1 MTDEKQKQILGR
13 VAAMYER
20 HPYPPVD
27 DDIEAYVR
35 GEAWLLESPNPSFHL
50 YWPYRTRSNDQDILI
65 AGCGTQ
71 QAAQIAAGLPGARIV
86 ATDISDN
93 SLGETKRL
101 LDRVGAKNVRLEK
114 RSIEDTSKLAQDFDL
129 VVCTG
134 VLHHLSDPEIGLAAL
149 ASVLRPGGS
158 MHLMLYGQHG
168 RHGIYMLQA
177 LFKAMQID
185 PLKVSKA
192 DITAIRT
199 LVENLPITHPFA
211 AVRHLHPDWQDDE
224 GLVDLLL
231 HVQDRAYAIDEVHG
245 FLGSAGL
252 KMQKLLFAGRTDP
265 MFSPLAGVGGKAFKD
280 LSEVQQR
287 ACVELYRASVKKHTF
302 IACHQSRPE
311 SDYETVPVR
320 ANWAHLQP
328 ILAHGLAVAQPDGG
342 RKTFRITWPYHGEDD
357 IAVETTE
364 NGIGLLEACDGVR
377 TIAEAVGAAGFKK
390 SDAALMRQLEGFLER
405 CARADFLSFSA
416 KPTSSG

>member
-1 MTDEKQKQILGR
+1 MPDEKQKNILGR
-13 VAAMYER
+13 VAEMYER

-27 DDIEAYVR
+27 DDIEAYAR
-35 GEAWLLESPNPSFHL
+35 GEAWLLESPNPNFHL
-50 YWPYRTRSNDQDILI
+50 YWPYRTPSHDLDILI

-93 SLGETKRL
+93 SLAETRRL
-101 LDRVGAKNVRLEK
+101 LDRIGAKNVQLEK
-114 RSIEDTSKLAQDFDL
+114 RSIEDTAKLAQDFDL

-134 VLHHLSDPEIGLAAL
+134 VLHHLSDPEVGLAAL

-177 LFKAMQID
+177 LFRSMHID

-192 DITAIRT
+192 DITAIRS
-199 LVENLPITHPFA
+199 LVEHLPGSHPFA

-231 HVQDRAYAIDEVHG
+231 HVQDRAYTIDEVHD

-265 MFSPLAGVGGKAFKD
+265 LFSPLAGVGGKAFKA
-280 LSEVQQR
+280 LSEVQQC
-287 ACVELYRASVKKHTF
+287 ACVELYRASIKKHTF

-320 ANWAHLQP
+320 RNWSQLRP
-328 ILAHGLAVAQPDGG
+328 ILAHGLEVARPGDG
-342 RKTFRITWPYHGEDD
+342 RKTYRITWPYHGEAD

-364 NGIGLLEACDGVR
+364 NGIGLLEACDGER
-377 TIAEAVGAAGFKK
+377 TIAEAVNKAGFRK

-416 KPTSSG
+416 KPTSSD

>member
-1 MTDEKQKQILGR
+1 MTDEQQKQVLGR

-35 GEAWLLESPNPSFHL
+35 GEAWLLESPNPGFHL
-50 YWPYRTRSNDQDILI
+50 YWPYRTRSDDLDILI

-93 SLGETKRL
+93 SLGQTARL
-101 LDRVGAKNVRLEK
+101 LERIGAKNVRLEK
-114 RSIEDTSKLAQDFDL
+114 RSIEDTAGLAQDFDL

-134 VLHHLSDPEIGLAAL
+134 VLHHLSDPEAGLAAL
-149 ASVLRPGGS
+149 ASVLRAGGS
-158 MHLMLYGQHG
+158 MHLMLYGRHG
-168 RHGIYMLQA
+168 RQGIYMLQA
-177 LFKAMQID
+177 LFRAMRID
-185 PLKVSKA
+185 PLMVSKA
-192 DITAIRT
+192 DIAALRT
-199 LVENLPITHPFA
+199 LVEHLPVSHPFA

-231 HVQDRAYAIDEVHG
+231 HVQDRAYAIDEVHD
-245 FLGSAGL
+245 FLGGAGL

-265 MFSPLAGVGGKAFKD
+265 MFSPLAGVGGKAFKG

-287 ACVELYRASVKKHTF
+287 ACVELYRASIKKHTF
-302 IACHQSRPE
+302 IACHRERPE

-320 ANWAHLQP
+320 ANWAHLRP
-328 ILAHGLAVAQPDGG
+328 ILAHGLEVERPDSG
-342 RKTFRITWPYHGEDD
+342 RKAYRITWPYHGEAD

-364 NGIGLLEACDGVR
+364 NGIALLEACDGVR
-377 TIAEAVGAAGFKK
+377 TIAEAVGKAGFRK
-390 SDAALMRQLEGFLER
+390 SDTALMRQLEGFLER
-405 CARADFLSFSA
+405 CARADFLSFSGR
-416 KPTSSG
+416 PTSSD